1 VCVIFIVLKKQTQL
15 YIKQAVIQSPFS
27 NGGSPTP
34 EAQDTRFTYFPAV
47 SGTGV
52 EASQSE
58 VVSAAGL
65 GQVTTAGKCTTILL
79 PDSPQVKLLL
89 LKLVS
94 CRLWFKVCKCL
105 IL

>member
-1 VCVIFIVLKKQTQL
+1 MLKKQTQL

-65 GQVTTAGKCTTILL
+65 GQVTTAGKCTIVML
-79 PDSPQVKLLL
+79 DSPHFKLLL
-89 LKLVS
+89 LKL
-94 CRLWFKVCKCL
+94 L
-105 IL
+105 

>member
-1 VCVIFIVLKKQTQL
+1 MFILCSVLFLSCLKNKQL

-34 EAQDTRFTYFPAV
+34 EAQDTRFTYFPTV

-58 VVSAAGL
+58 VVSATGL
-65 GQVTTAGKCTTILL
+65 GQVTTAGKCATIVM
-79 PDSPQVKLLL
+79 PYFQLLL
-89 LKLVS
+89 LN
-94 CRLWFKVCKCL
+94 
-105 IL
+105 